1 MRVED
6 TPRLRWN
13 PRTLRRTARAALTA
27 IVVVASAFWTYHI
40 RADHPTIDSDLMQ
53 VVWGARAWLEGQDPY
68 AVVGRSARWPL
79 PLIYPFPA
87 ILLAVPFAALSDLW
101 LNVLWSAVSAAWL
114 TWMLTSDGFKPSLV
128 MLVSAAY
135 ILALQTSQWT
145 PLLLAATLS
154 RWGGA
159 LLACKPTTGLFL
171 LAYRPTLRHVLM
183 IALAVALSLLL
194 WPRWP
199 FAWATTWSEAI
210 YTVWPLTLMGAPL
223 VLLAAKQ
230 WRRAEARLLV
240 ATVCV
245 PHTTFVYETLP
256 LFMVPATWV
265 EAGILWLGSYIA
277 VVGQRAFGPQSGSEW
292 TRSSGQW
299 LVWCVY
305 LPATVMVLRHDITV
319 QRIAHACVRR
329 WRTR

>member
-1 MRVED
+1 VS
-6 TPRLRWN
+6 
-13 PRTLRRTARAALTA
+13 
-27 IVVVASAFWTYHI
+27 VASGYWTFHI
-40 RADHPTIDSDLMQ
+40 RAAHPAIESDLMQ
-53 VVWGARAWLEGQDPY
+53 VVWGARAWLAGQDPY
-68 AVVGRSARWPL
+68 AVVGRNARWPL

-87 ILLAVPFAALSDLW
+87 VLLAVPFAAWADLW
-101 LNVLWSAVSAAWL
+101 LNVLWSVVSAAWL
-114 TWMLTSDGFKPSLV
+114 TWMLTKDGIKPPLV
-128 MLVSAAY
+128 MLISAAY

-171 LAYRPTLRHVLM
+171 LAYRPAIRHLVM
-183 IALAVALSLLL
+183 IGAALALSLLL

-240 ATVCV
+240 AMVCV

-256 LFMVPATWV
+256 LFMVPATWI
-265 EAGILWLGSYIA
+265 EAGILWLGSYVA
-277 VVGQRAFGPQSGSEW
+277 VVGQRAYGVHSGPEW
-292 TRSSGQW
+292 TRTSGQW
-299 LVWCVY
+299 LVYCVY
-305 LPATVMVLRHDITV
+305 LPATVMVLRHDPFV
-319 QRIAHACVRR
+319 QRLARACRARR
-329 WRTR
+329 RTR